1 MNDYF
6 EYTIAA
12 HFLTALI
19 NGDFSGFTDLEEK
32 QFKAWHDNLPKV
44 NGIIQPVEDESFF
57 GECEI
62 CGLYADC
69 QTVRLNFHN
78 PAIAEQ

>member
-12 HFLTALI
+12 HFLSALI
-19 NGDFSGFTDLEEK
+19 NGDFSGFTNLEQE
-32 QFKAWHDNLPKV
+32 QFNAWQDTLPIV
-44 NGIIQPVEDESFF
+44 GGIFDVAEQESFF

-62 CGLYADC
+62 CGLFADC
-69 QTVRLNFHN
+69 MTVRLNFHN
-78 PAIAEQ
+78 PKVAA